1 MSAYANTPL
10 PVSSSG
16 TRHHVTHDDA
26 QCGKLGTD
34 CRPYSPHEPPNQRI
48 NKSASLWLQPQ
59 HVCITAE
66 ASRCGSS
73 GRGQEAHTATTNTG
87 SVVVL
92 RAAAMCAGAL
102 MHTGSCATSQPPVAP
117 LHPLCQQGLWQPCL
131 HFSPPVRPA
140 TPCTPMT
147 LGSSTHRCALCV
159 LGRMRLLIF
168 RAHEAANNTVN
179 HDVRR
184 PSLERVHAQG
194 APCSSPRRPERH
206 LVLPLLGCLQR
217 CCCCAHSSGAR
228 GGGDRRAARCPPQH
242 LPYWTQRWTRRSGR
256 SWQRSPDG
264 RA

>member
-48 NKSASLWLQPQ
+48 NKSASLWSQPQ

-117 LHPLCQQGLWQPCL
+117 LHPLCQNACGSPVCIVTIRPSSYPMHAYDTWQQHPQMCL
-131 HFSPPVRPA
+131 AR
-140 TPCTPMT
+140 
-147 LGSSTHRCALCV
+147 
-159 LGRMRLLIF
+159 F
-168 RAHEAANNTVN
+168 RAHEAANNTAN
-179 HDVRR
+179 HAVRR